1 MKRPPLKTLPAELN
15 INTARGMALEI
26 LNRVVLTDAYAEPLL
41 DAYLS
46 RGQLPNIHEQKL
58 ATHLV
63 YGVLRTRGYL
73 DWIIRT
79 IYRGDFNSLDIPII
93 NIIRTGLYQ
102 LLYTNRIP
110 PSAAVNEAVN
120 LAKVCKPAGAALVN
134 AILRN
139 FLRRREGLVY
149 PSLKEDPEEYL
160 VVMHSHP
167 RWLVRRWLEVF
178 GREKTLALCVANNEI
193 PPATLRVNSL
203 KVTREAAALELQQ
216 EGLEVGQTTFSAA
229 GLVIARGAASLR
241 ATQSFQQGHVL
252 RQDEASQLIS
262 QLLEPRPGELNLDL
276 CAGQGLKATHLA
288 EIMGNKGKVF
298 ALDNN
303 VGKLA
308 ALRGL
313 AARQGIGI
321 IETWEGDATTDLG
334 SAWHNK
340 FDRILVD
347 APCSGLGTVRRN
359 PEIKWR
365 CQMRHLQAASILQKK
380 ILHNAATYLRRG
392 GTMIYSVCTIMPEEN
407 EEVLEDFL
415 SRHSDF
421 CLAPVQ
427 DGRWPGMD
435 APGGFMRTGM
445 EGQEM
450 DGFFAAVMI
459 RK

>member
-1 MKRPPLKTLPAELN
+1 MKTLPAELN

-41 DAYLS
+41 DACLS

-63 YGVLRTRGYL
+63 YGVLRTQGRL

-79 IYRGDFNSLDIPII
+79 LYRGDFNSLDISIV

-120 LAKVCKPAGAALVN
+120 LAKACQPAGAALVN

-139 FLRRREGLVY
+139 YLRRREGLVH
-149 PSLKEDPEEYL
+149 PSLEEDPEEYL

-167 RWLVRRWLEVF
+167 RWLVRRWLELF

-193 PPATLRVNSL
+193 PPSTLRVNSL
-203 KVTREAAALELQQ
+203 KVTREAAALELEQ
-216 EGLEVGQTTFSAA
+216 EGLEVGQTTFSAD

-262 QLLEPRPGELNLDL
+262 HLLEPRPGELNLDL
-276 CAGQGLKATHLA
+276 CAGQGIKATHLA
-288 EIMGNKGKVF
+288 EIMGNKGKVL

-308 ALRGL
+308 SLRGL

-321 IETWEGDATTDLG
+321 IETREGDATADLG

-365 CQMRHLQAASILQKK
+365 CQMRHLQAASALQKK
-380 ILHNAATYLRRG
+380 ILHNAAAYLRRG
-392 GTMIYSVCTIMPEEN
+392 GTMLYSVCTIMPEEN

-427 DGRWPGMD
+427 EGRWLGMHD
-435 APGGFMRTGM
+435 RD
-445 EGQEM
+445 M
-450 DGFFAAVMI
+450 DGFFAAVML

>member
-1 MKRPPLKTLPAELN
+1 MKTLPTELN

-41 DAYLS
+41 DACLS

-63 YGVLRTRGYL
+63 YGVLRTQGRL

-79 IYRGDFNSLDIPII
+79 LYRGDFNSLDISIV

-120 LAKVCKPAGAALVN
+120 LAKACQPAGAALVN

-139 FLRRREGLVY
+139 YLRRREGLVH
-149 PSLKEDPEEYL
+149 PSLEEDPEEYL

-167 RWLVRRWLEVF
+167 RWLVRRWLELF

-193 PPATLRVNSL
+193 PPSTLRVNSL
-203 KVTREAAALELQQ
+203 KVTREAAALELEQ
-216 EGLEVGQTTFSAA
+216 EGLEVGQTTFSAD

-262 QLLEPRPGELNLDL
+262 HLLEPRPGELNLDL
-276 CAGQGLKATHLA
+276 CAGQGIKATHLA
-288 EIMGNKGKVF
+288 EIMGNKGKVL

-308 ALRGL
+308 SLRGL

-321 IETWEGDATTDLG
+321 IETREGDATADLG

-365 CQMRHLQAASILQKK
+365 CQMRHLQAASALQKK
-380 ILHNAATYLRRG
+380 ILHNAAAYLRRG
-392 GTMIYSVCTIMPEEN
+392 GTMLYSVCTVMPEEN

-427 DGRWPGMD
+427 EGRWLGMHD
-435 APGGFMRTGM
+435 RGCIRTGM
-445 EGQEM
+445 EDRDM
-450 DGFFAAVMI
+450 DGFFAAVML